1 MKTYLYNM
9 FATIQNGQ
17 IIKRSFVIQKK
28 TKISESFLNVLWDS
42 GFISGYKNSR
52 KKLKIFLKYDNG
64 IPVIKSF
71 KTISKPSKKK
81 YYSIK
86 QIWKIDSSKT
96 FLIISTSKGLK
107 SLFECKKEK
116 LGGEPVVTIN

>member
-1 MKTYLYNM
+1 M